1 LKENNL
7 LKKIMARKKRK
18 VPQVN
23 STSTADIAFMM
34 LLFFLLTSSMDTARG
49 LPRRLPQPVP
59 KDQKVPDVDVKKRN
73 ILVVLIN
80 STNQILCGD
89 NYIQLGQLKDRIK
102 EFVENPTNNEHMPEK
117 IEIDVPYFGNRMV
130 TKNHVISLQN
140 DRGTNYQSYI
150 DVQNEI
156 AAAYNELRDDVSMQ
170 KFGRKFADLDEDQ
183 QKAMQLIYP
192 QKISEAE
199 PKNYGGIK

>member
-1 LKENNL
+1 
-7 LKKIMARKKRK
+7 MARKKRK

-34 LLFFLLTSSMDTARG
+34 LLFFLLTSSMDTDRG
-49 LPRRLPQPVP
+49 LPRRLPPPIP
-59 KDQKVPDVDVKKRN
+59 KDQKSEDVDIKKRN
-73 ILVVLIN
+73 ILVVLVN

-89 NYIQLGQLKDRIK
+89 NYIQLNQLKDKVKDFI
-102 EFVENPTNNEHMPEK
+102 ENPTNNEHMPEK
-117 IEIDVPYFGNRMV
+117 IEVDVPFFGNRMV

-140 DRGTNYQSYI
+140 DRGTSYQSYI

-156 AAAYNELRDDVSMQ
+156 AAAYNELRDDISMQ
-170 KFGRKFADLDEDQ
+170 KFGRKFIDLDEEQ
-183 QKAMQLIYP
+183 QKAVQLVYP

-199 PKNYGGIK
+199 PKNYGGVK

>member
-1 LKENNL
+1 
-7 LKKIMARKKRK
+7 MARKKRK

-34 LLFFLLTSSMDTARG
+34 LLFFLLTSSMDTDRG

-59 KDQKVPDVDVKKRN
+59 KDQKAADVDIKKRN

-89 NYIQLGQLKDRIK
+89 SYIQLNQLKDKIK

-117 IEIDVPYFGNRMV
+117 VEIDVPYYGNRMV

-156 AAAYNELRDDVSMQ
+156 AAAYNELRDNISAQ
-170 KFGRKFADLDEDQ
+170 KFGKKFIDLDEEQ
-183 QKAMQLIYP
+183 QKAVQLIYP

-199 PKNYGGIK
+199 PKNYGGVK